1 MDFRTKLIA
10 CKKAIIFFNDGSNFE
25 VKGDKEAGI
34 EIIDNYVHI
43 FIADPDD
50 TQYNTYIFSMSTI
63 NFIAY
68 DKVIKE
74 V

>member
-1 MDFRTKLIA
+1 MDFGTKLIA
-10 CKKAIIFFNDGSNFE
+10 CKKAIIFFNDGSDFE

-43 FIADPDD
+43 FITDPAD
-50 TQYNTYIFSMSTI
+50 TQYNTYIFPMSSI
-63 NFIAY
+63 SLIAY